1 MTIRHRDP
9 EPTRADQDATLQR
22 WRERESELRSRMR
35 PMGVGTRE
43 QFFSRSGLEAFEAML
58 AGEIPSPPISHSL
71 KFLLV
76 EASHGRVV
84 FQGRPHYDHYNPIG
98 SVHGGWI
105 STLLDSAVAC
115 AVHSTLGQGKSYSTV
130 ELKVNFVKPL
140 TEAVPLVRAIGETI
154 HVGNRIATADGSL
167 IGADGTLYAHATA
180 TCIIFDPD

>member
-1 MTIRHRDP
+1 WF
-9 EPTRADQDATLQR
+9 A
-22 WRERESELRSRMR
+22 
-35 PMGVGTRE
+35 
-43 QFFSRSGLEAFEAML
+43 
-58 AGEIPSPPISHSL
+58 
-71 KFLLV
+71 
-76 EASHGRVV
+76 
-84 FQGRPHYDHYNPIG
+84 
-98 SVHGGWI
+98 
-105 STLLDSAVAC
+105 TLLDSAMGC